1 MALLSDNINSMGC
14 LSRLFKRRRASKS
27 LPQEHLPS
35 SSTSDSSLAY
45 KTSSIESDKDGKR
58 CQCICPTCDFSFGEQ
73 SLWWKSESIATL
85 PPYSPVL
92 DDNFCDATKSI
103 TQALDGL
110 GSKLREISLKIHQ
123 HPEIQFK
130 EKFAHD
136 ILSSFMEDHGFKV
149 SRQYLGL
156 STAWRA
162 EFSHGKGGRVLGV
175 NSEMD
180 ALLGLGHACGHNL
193 IAVSGCGIA
202 ITLKAALEA
211 TNTPGKIIL
220 LGTPAEEA
228 GGGKIILLD
237 RGGYDEMDLCLMCHP
252 GPGPTHSFD
261 VGSTNAMQN
270 IDVEFFGRSAHAGAA
285 PWEGTNALDAAF
297 LAYSSISVLRQQMK
311 PDHRVHGV
319 IQGKDWSPNAKEFKA
334 VIKDHYLMETTC
346 RGSTAS
352 TDFVSLPRPSWS
364 TNQLRLFDDR
374 EMLAIDSL
382 HSIRCSVRVSF
393 LVRLTTA
400 FTMLYSI
407 IAIPTEPNGGNHTP
421 AFARSAATLEAHEAA
436 MVTTRALALTGFRAM
451 RDESFFQ
458 EVSTSVRV
466 FLRRPLTTG
475 LADS

>member
-1 MALLSDNINSMGC
+1 MTLSSDTNNSMGC

-27 LPQEHLPS
+27 LPQEDLPS
-35 SSTSDSSLAY
+35 SLTSDSSLAY
-45 KTSSIESDKDGKR
+45 KTGSIESDKDGKR
-58 CQCICPTCDFSFGEQ
+58 CQCLCPACDFSFGDQ

-85 PPYSPVL
+85 PPYSSVL
-92 DDNFCDATKSI
+92 DESVCDATKSI

-110 GSKLREISLKIHQ
+110 RSKLREISLKIHQ

-136 ILSSFMEDHGFKV
+136 LLSSFMEDHGFKV

-193 IAVSGCGIA
+193 IAVSGCGVA
-202 ITLKAALEA
+202 IILKAALEA

-237 RGGYDEMDLCLMCHP
+237 RGAYDEMDLCLMCHP

-319 IQGKDWSPNAKEFKA
+319 IQGKDWSPNVIPDYAKMKWIVRAPTYAE
-334 VIKDHYLMETTC
+334 
-346 RGSTAS
+346 
-352 TDFVSLPRPSWS
+352 
-364 TNQLRLFDDR
+364 LRV
-374 EMLAIDSL
+374 LAEKVL
-382 HSIRCSVRVSF
+382 NCF
-393 LVRLTTA
+393 RLTTP
-400 FTMLYSI
+400 FTMLDFI

-458 EVSTSVRV
+458 EVGKPVRV
-466 FLRRPLTTG
+466 FRRRPLTTG